1 MASPLRAW
9 WLAVIPLAFLAVLL
23 VFPLGLLLWQGFS
36 LEVLGSTLHNPY
48 YQGRLL
54 WTLGQAVIST
64 LLTVLLGVPAAVVFA
79 RYSFQGK
86 RLLEA
91 VLTLPFVVPVIVAA
105 MGLLALFGPRGLTGL
120 NLSNTPWLIL
130 MANVF
135 FNYALMVR
143 IVSSHLSS
151 VGLRYEEAA
160 RVLGSGPRRAFW
172 RVTLPLIAPAVLAAS
187 ALVFLYTFASFGVP
201 LTLGAGRFNTLEV
214 EVYTLVANQLK
225 LPEAGAL
232 TLLQFIITLIATALY
247 TRAQSRSSL
256 PLELNTIR
264 PRARGISRLWLGLNI
279 SLALTVTLA
288 PLVAVAARSF
298 VGLDGLSLSNYARLF
313 APSQSV
319 FVSSVPDA
327 VRNSVAFGFGTLLI
341 AVPLGLIYA
350 LAVWRTRS
358 RVLDALS
365 LLPLTVSSALLG
377 VAYLVAYPAFRASLP
392 ILLGAYTLVAYPFV
406 TRNALTAL
414 RTLPPGTLEAARV
427 LGSGPWRAFWRVT
440 LPLIAPALSTGTA
453 FAFASVIGEFGA
465 TLVLSRPEWTTL
477 SGAIYERLGRP
488 GLLGEATAL
497 ATLLLALTVLGF
509 LGLDRLRPNR

>member
-1 MASPLRAW
+1 VW
-9 WLAVIPLAFLAVLL
+9 WLAIIPLGFLGVLL
-23 VFPLGLLLWQGFS
+23 VHPLGVLLSQGFS
-36 LEVLGSTLHNPY
+36 LEVLGSTLQNPY

-54 WTLGQAVIST
+54 WTLEQAVIST

-79 RYSFQGK
+79 RYSFCGK

-105 MGLLALFGPRGLTGL
+105 IGFLALFGPRGLTGL
-120 NLSNTPWLIL
+120 NLSRTLWLIL

-135 FNYALMVR
+135 FNYALVVR

-151 VGLRYEEAA
+151 VGSRYEEAA
-160 RVLGSGPRRAFW
+160 RVLGSNPLRAFW
-172 RVTLPLIAPAVLAAS
+172 RVTLPLIAPAILAAS

-232 TLLQFIITLIATALY
+232 TLLQFIITMIATALY
-247 TRAQSRSSL
+247 TRAQSRLSL
-256 PLELNTIR
+256 TLELNTVR
-264 PRARGISRLWLGLNI
+264 PRARGLSRLWLGLNI
-279 SLALTVTLA
+279 VLALTVTLA
-288 PLVAVAARSF
+288 PLVAVVARSF
-298 VGLDGLSLSNYARLF
+298 VGLDGFTLSNYVRLF
-313 APSQSV
+313 APSESV
-319 FVSSVPDA
+319 FVSGVSDA

-377 VAYLVAYPAFRASLP
+377 VAYLVAYPAFRASLL

-406 TRNALTAL
+406 TRNTLTAL

-440 LPLIAPALSTGTA
+440 LPLIAPALSIGMA

-509 LGLDRLRPNR
+509 LGLDHLRRNR